1 MSIPGYQDIAA
12 ATFGGMAGQTAPN
25 FQQGSWNT
33 MKQLGMNQYNRE
45 ALGRQF
51 GRESDYW
58 GRKMEDTARTLP
70 GQYNRK
76 GMLDSGVY
84 QAGAN
89 RAIADDLRGFNQAF
103 EDYNEQIQRS
113 HLSDDQLMANL
124 ADLKTNLT
132 EKQYQSLVAN
142 LVNKRG
148 GAA

>member
-1 MSIPGYQDIAA
+1 
-12 ATFGGMAGQTAPN
+12 
-25 FQQGSWNT
+25 